1 MLVFLLQDDRDLYS
15 RDAMN
20 KRVVPSVEEMA
31 VRKRNRVFA
40 EIVPKRVVDLYT
52 MAMDMDFETTPDY
65 NAIRSMLAASE

>member
-1 MLVFLLQDDRDLYS
+1 M
-15 RDAMN
+15 
-20 KRVVPSVEEMA
+20 
-31 VRKRNRVFA
+31 RKRNRVFA